1 MLEGETLLLS
11 AKTGGETEPQEMEG
25 FGPNW
30 SGNKQLWWRE
40 TKLGDKL
47 TLLIPAD
54 REMKCEISLKP
65 TQAPDYGVV
74 QFSLDGQPVGEP
86 VDLYA
91 EVAAPR
97 DVISL
102 GVHNLTKGDH
112 KLGVE
117 ITGKNAKADE
127 GYGFGLD
134 WVRLTPVD

>member
-1 MLEGETLLLS
+1 MLEGETLLVS

-40 TKLGDKL
+40 TKPGDKL

-54 REMKCEISLKP
+54 KEMKCEIALKP
-65 TQAPDYGVV
+65 TRAPDYGIV

-86 VDLYA
+86 VDLWA
-91 EVAAPR
+91 EAAAPG

-102 GVHNLTKGDH
+102 GMHTLTKGDH

-117 ITGKNAKADE
+117 ITGKNAKSDE